1 MAGHRAETL
10 TSLAQA
16 SHFKRTHYFIP
27 QSLEVMYRYFIRT
40 YLASIESGSLHMEHI
55 TSTTNA
61 LANSLANVTSDAEV
75 DNMLQKLKTSFGTT
89 LSDLKPGFTS
99 FMDTLCS
106 NQKTC
111 QFWYEYLTTNCL
123 IYMALFIAIRNG
135 DWMLRMAAIKSM
147 AAVFS
152 AFDRPI
158 YQHLIPQHLADLLCF
173 PTPVTEHLQRGAF
186 TVHLTEG
193 NGHAVGLDEAHE
205 MKINKDAKFSAV

>member
-1 MAGHRAETL
+1 
-10 TSLAQA
+10 
-16 SHFKRTHYFIP
+16 
-27 QSLEVMYRYFIRT
+27 
-40 YLASIESGSLHMEHI
+40 
-55 TSTTNA
+55 
-61 LANSLANVTSDAEV
+61 
-75 DNMLQKLKTSFGTT
+75 MLQKLKTSFGTT

-123 IYMALFIAIRNG
+123 IYMALFVAIRNG
-135 DWMLRMAAIKSM
+135 NWMLRMAAIKSM

-152 AFDRPI
+152 ALNRPI
-158 YQHLIPQHLADLLCF
+158 YQRLIPQHLADLLCF
-173 PTPVTEHLQRGAF
+173 PTPVMEHLQKGAF

-205 MKINKDAKFSAV
+205 MKINKDAKFSVVRPSPEMMQKISNFIPFRAKCLNTLKKHLDSFQITFQLQPVETVQLMEISR